1 MLWFLMIL
9 AVAGIG
15 VFVGIM
21 LGRELEKS
29 SLKRRL
35 LTNITNKMRYQS
47 KMTPDQVIE
56 LIKEGDFF

>member
-9 AVAGIG
+9 VVAGIG
-15 VFVGIM
+15 VFVGTL

-29 SLKRRL
+29 SLKRSMIFK
-35 LTNITNKMRYQS
+35 LTQQMRYQT
-47 KMTPDQVIE
+47 KMTPEQVID

>member
-21 LGRELEKS
+21 IGRELEKS
-29 SLKRRL
+29 SLKRSMISK
-35 LTNITNKMRYQS
+35 LTQQMRYQS
-47 KMTPDQVIE
+47 KMTPDQVID